1 MMFRHRW
8 LLSLLICLLLI
19 PAHRMFGQ
27 LDEGTITGIVQDQ
40 SGAVISNA
48 AVTLTNVDEGQVYKT
63 KTDGAGVYVFSPMKI
78 GNYTVSA
85 SAQNFETTTQNN
97 LKLNIQ
103 QRLNVVITLKPGA
116 ATETVTVNEAP
127 PLLQTQDSSVGQTMS
142 TNEINNVPLNG
153 RNWVYIAQ
161 LAPGAAPPEGSRGA
175 GKGDFNANGQRA
187 EENNFILDGV
197 DNNANVVDFYN
208 GASYVVNP
216 PPDALAEF
224 KVQTSDYSAEFGH
237 SAGAVVNASVKSG
250 TNNLHGSLW
259 EYVRNNDLGEATTPE
274 WQGGNGSVPPYHQ
287 NIFGATLGGP
297 IVKNK
302 LFLFADTQA
311 DRIVFSSYQ
320 TFSVPTAKERV
331 GDFSELLNSTL
342 LGAAPI
348 QLYQQT
354 QGSTTKP
361 ATAIT
366 NNCMAA
372 AGTTSCPTAGT
383 ATPMTLNAI
392 ALKVL
397 GEYPTPNNANG
408 KAGLLYNN
416 YSNTFPVID
425 NTFQWDARLD
435 WTIGNKDS
443 AYSRYS
449 YYNEVGSNWGS
460 VPVLGP
466 ILDGGGFGEG
476 KNKNYG
482 ANYMASESH
491 TFSQSLVNEVRFGF
505 NYLHTGF
512 QQPNAG
518 ESTATSDSF
527 AAAQG
532 FAGIPGGPL
541 NGGLPNVTFDGP
553 AAPHN
558 FGSPNWAATD
568 EHNDVFQILDNVTK
582 VAGNHSL
589 SAGVDYQNIR
599 FETLQP
605 QYSRGNETY
614 SGAST
619 ENPANSANT
628 GYGVADFLLDD
639 LNSAGLSNITN
650 NGDERANLA
659 FYFQDDWRFKRNLT
673 VNLGLRYEHFQPY
686 KDVGGYQASFDFT
699 SVPTL
704 NTTTGVGSVT
714 GQYLVPSEAKAYVSP
729 IFTQFG
735 FPAAMAADG
744 MTLTYDPNPRL
755 QTSQD
760 LNFAP
765 RLGVSWSPDAKTA
778 VRAGFGI
785 FYGGLESLGYWGNL
799 NESYPFQFQS
809 SFPSASCTNYY
820 CPSLASNPSYDITI
834 ENGFNTIL
842 SNGFASVVK
851 NLALR
856 GTYPNSKTTYTEDW
870 NLSIERSFAQ
880 DMVGTVAYVANTSR
894 HLIINIDIN
903 QPLALEN
910 SGNNTQPAHPMP
922 DYGGSSYTGFQGMSD
937 YNALQAK
944 LEKRMSHGY
953 NLLASYTWSHALD
966 DAVTPLGSTG
976 DGNYRQTNLIPF
988 KYDYSNASFDVRQ
1001 RLTFNALYQLPF
1013 GKGRSYLNHNAVADA
1028 IAGGWSANAMF
1039 VVQSGEHF
1047 TVDTSGFSSAA
1058 GFENGPFTYQS
1069 AGEFATGGTSTNGAA
1084 CATATKN
1091 IAHWYNPCS
1100 YTNPWDGG
1108 STTVN
1113 GSPNMHYIPKSATD
1127 PNTPTGDTTP
1137 VYVTNFSS
1145 IMGYAGG
1152 RRDTAVGPGYER
1164 VNMSVFKDFSIYRE
1178 QTLTFRADIFN
1189 LFNTPSMGE
1198 PSTSNNSGS
1207 GGEITSSRS
1216 IQNDSPDPRFFQ
1228 LSLKYAF

>member
-1 MMFRHRW
+1 MTFRRNV
-8 LLSLLICLLLI
+8 LLRLLAPALLLI
-19 PAHRMFGQ
+19 PTQAMFGQ
-27 LDEGTITGIVQDQ
+27 LDEGSITGIVED
-40 SGAVISNA
+40 STGAAIANA
-48 AVTLTNVDEGQVYKT
+48 TVTLTNVNEGQVWKS
-63 KTDGAGVYVFSPMKI
+63 KTDGAGIYVFSPVRI
-78 GNYTVSA
+78 GDYTITASA
-85 SAQNFETTTQNN
+85 SNFESTTQTN
-97 LKLNIQ
+97 LHVNIQ
-103 QRLNVVITLKPGA
+103 QRLNVAITLKPGST
-116 ATETVTVNEAP
+116 TETVTVSEAP
-127 PLLQTQDSSVGQTMS
+127 PLLQTQDSSVGQTM
-142 TNEINNVPLNG
+142 TTQEINNIPLNG

-237 SAGAVVNASVKSG
+237 SAGAVVNASIKSG
-250 TNNLHGSLW
+250 TNNIHGSLW
-259 EYVRNNDLGEATTPE
+259 EYIRNNDLGEATTPE
-274 WQGGNGSVPPYHQ
+274 WQGGNGTVPPYHQ

-297 IVKNK
+297 ILKNK
-302 LFLFADTQA
+302 LFLFADSQA
-311 DRIVFSSYQ
+311 NRIVFSSYQ
-320 TFSVPTAKERV
+320 TFNVPSTNERA
-331 GDFSELLNSTL
+331 GDFSELLNPTL

-348 QLYQQT
+348 QLYQQS
-354 QGSTTKP
+354 QSGP
-361 ATAIT
+361 AVPIA
-366 NNCMAA
+366 NNCLVA
-372 AGTTSCPTAGT
+372 AGTTSCPNAGT
-383 ATPMTLNAI
+383 ATPVTLDAT

-397 GEYPTPNNANG
+397 SEYPAPNNANG

-425 NTFQWDARLD
+425 NTFQWDARMD
-435 WTIGNKDS
+435 WTIGAKDS

-482 ANYMASESH
+482 ANYMASETH
-491 TFSQSLVNEVRFGF
+491 TISPTLVNEVRYGF

-512 QQPNAG
+512 QQPNASG
-518 ESTATSDSF
+518 SSATSDTF

-532 FAGIPGGPL
+532 FGGIPGGPL
-541 NGGLPNVTFDGP
+541 NGGLPNVTFDGSS
-553 AAPHN
+553 APHN

-589 SAGVDYQNIR
+589 AAGVDYQNIR

-619 ENPANSANT
+619 ENPASSANT
-628 GYGVADFLLDD
+628 GYGVADFLLND

-650 NGDERANLA
+650 NGDQRANLA
-659 FYFQDDWRFKRNLT
+659 FYFQDDWRFKRSLT
-673 VNLGLRYEHFQPY
+673 VNLGLRWEHFQPY
-686 KDVGGYQASFDFT
+686 KDVGGYQASFGFD

-714 GQYLVPSEAKAYVSP
+714 GKYLIPTEAEAYASP
-729 IFTQFG
+729 IITQFG
-735 FPAAMAADG
+735 FANALSADG
-744 MTLTYDPNPRL
+744 MSLVYDPNPRL
-755 QTSQD
+755 QTSQS

-765 RLGVSWSPDAKTA
+765 RLGIAWSPDGKTA

-809 SFPSASCTNYY
+809 SFPSASCTNTY
-820 CPSLASNPSYDITI
+820 CPSLASNPNYGVTI
-834 ENGFNTIL
+834 ENGFDTIL
-842 SNGFASVVK
+842 ANGFASVVT

-870 NLSIERSFAQ
+870 NLSIERSFKG
-880 DMVGTVAYVANTSR
+880 DMVGTVAYVGNTSR

-910 SGNNTQPAHPMP
+910 SGANTQPAHPMP

-944 LEKRMSHGY
+944 LEKRMSNGF
-953 NLLASYTWSHALD
+953 NLLASYTWAHALD

-988 KYDYSNASFDVRQ
+988 KYDYSNAAFDVRQ
-1001 RLTFNALYQLPF
+1001 RFTFNALYELPF
-1013 GKGRSYLNHNAVADA
+1013 GKGRAFLNNNRFADLLL
-1028 IAGGWSANAMF
+1028 GGWSDNATF
-1039 VVQSGEHF
+1039 VAQTGEHF
-1047 TVDTSGFSSAA
+1047 TVDTSGFSAAA
-1058 GFENGPFTYQS
+1058 GFENGPFTYPV
-1069 AGEFATGGTSTNGAA
+1069 AKEFATGGTSTNGAT

-1100 YTNPWDGG
+1100 YANPWDGG

-1113 GSPNMHYIPKSATD
+1113 GSPNPHYIPKYAGD
-1127 PNTPTGDTTP
+1127 PNTPAGDTTP
-1137 VYVTNFSS
+1137 VYVTDFPSV
-1145 IMGYAGG
+1145 MGYAGG
-1152 RRDTAVGPGYER
+1152 RRDSAVGPGYER
-1164 VNMSVFKDFSIYRE
+1164 VNMSVSKDFSIYRE
-1178 QTLTFRADIFN
+1178 QKLTFRADVFN
-1189 LFNTPSMGE
+1189 LFNTPSLGE
-1198 PSTSNNSGS
+1198 PSTSNDSSS
-1207 GGEITSSRS
+1207 GGEITGSRS
-1216 IQNDSPDPRFFQ
+1216 IQNDSPDQRFFQ